1 MKFAGSPQAQNG
13 ANLTAHSQPSAK
25 NSANLTSEQNL
36 NALSFAKLNL
46 LPIAGSSRLAVGASN
61 FEAKAANFGRSNLNQ
76 TPANAD
82 KNGGANLNSA
92 VNFSAQNASNLSAAN
107 FDPNFLIKLA
117 NLVAKYGLN
126 ERKTAQNEVLD
137 VATGKLAL
145 EQINLI
151 FAICP
156 SISLSSMRARS

>member
-1 MKFAGSPQAQNG
+1 MS
-13 ANLTAHSQPSAK
+13 
-25 NSANLTSEQNL
+25 
-36 NALSFAKLNL
+36 
-46 LPIAGSSRLAVGASN
+46 
-61 FEAKAANFGRSNLNQ
+61 
-76 TPANAD
+76 
-82 KNGGANLNSA
+82 SA
-92 VNFSAQNASNLSAAN
+92 VNFSAQNASNLSAVN

-126 ERKTAQNEVLD
+126 DQKTAQNEVLD

>member
-1 MKFAGSPQAQNG
+1 MVKFKSDTCQHRQ
-13 ANLTAHSQPSAK
+13 
-25 NSANLTSEQNL
+25 
-36 NALSFAKLNL
+36 
-46 LPIAGSSRLAVGASN
+46 
-61 FEAKAANFGRSNLNQ
+61 
-76 TPANAD
+76 
-82 KNGGANLNSA
+82 KNGGANLSSA

-126 ERKTAQNEVLD
+126 DQKTAQNEVLD
-137 VATGKLAL
+137 VATDKLAL